1 MPVRGEFETFGD
13 LIAKVNIKYPQ
24 KYTTAMVD
32 EMRGIFAAGGDNSKS
47 NRIND
52 D

>member
-24 KYTTAMVD
+24 KYTAAMVD
-32 EMRGIFAAGGDNSKS
+32 EMRGIFAAAGDDNKS
-47 NRIND
+47 RVND

>member
-24 KYTTAMVD
+24 KYTAAMVD
-32 EMRGIFAAGGDNSKS
+32 EMRGIFAAGNNSNS
-47 NRIND
+47 DRLND
-52 D
+52 